1 MSRNPGWMAR
11 GTKHHNPAA
20 IPSAPARPN
29 HEARHKPLVGG
40 CPLTS
45 LHGLP
50 SQQAPLLGRLELKER
65 STELRMPLQWKQT
78 TLYPC
83 LPNSHIHVASCSRRL
98 APFLPHLPDVPVRL
112 LPAVLSCPVQQ
123 QRLLSQAL
131 PLRVE
136 LVQLQ
141 RLRLLVAPLQAVP
154 LLSSVLPLQLCPVPA
169 AVEHVPQ
176 V

>member
-1 MSRNPGWMAR
+1 
-11 GTKHHNPAA
+11 
-20 IPSAPARPN
+20 
-29 HEARHKPLVGG
+29 
-40 CPLTS
+40 
-45 LHGLP
+45 
-50 SQQAPLLGRLELKER
+50 
-65 STELRMPLQWKQT
+65 MPLKWKQT

-83 LPNSHIHVASCSRRL
+83 LPNSHIHVASGSRRL

-112 LPAVLSCPVQQ
+112 LSAVLSCPVQQ

-141 RLRLLVAPLQAVP
+141 RLRLFVVPLQAVP
-154 LLSSVLPLQLCPVPA
+154 LLSSVLPLQLCPIPP

>member
-1 MSRNPGWMAR
+1 
-11 GTKHHNPAA
+11 
-20 IPSAPARPN
+20 
-29 HEARHKPLVGG
+29 
-40 CPLTS
+40 
-45 LHGLP
+45 
-50 SQQAPLLGRLELKER
+50 
-65 STELRMPLQWKQT
+65 
-78 TLYPC
+78 
-83 LPNSHIHVASCSRRL
+83 
-98 APFLPHLPDVPVRL
+98 VPVRL
-112 LPAVLSCPVQQ
+112 LSAVLSCPVQQ

-141 RLRLLVAPLQAVP
+141 RLRLLVVPLQAVP